1 MVEFT
6 LEEML
11 ALQTKKHAQG
21 TQSPHEQEM
30 LLRQINAQEK
40 QIDALTY
47 QLYGLTK
54 EEIELIETA
63 T

>member
-1 MVEFT
+1 MVT
-6 LEEML
+6 LVDEML

-21 TQSPHEQEM
+21 KQSPHEQEM
-30 LLRQINAQEK
+30 LLRQISAQEK

-54 EEIELIETA
+54 EEIEMVEG
-63 T
+63 